1 MNFSLFS
8 TRRRFARLFNIYQV
22 QLSTNLLHILRKWVE
37 AFTPVTLVLTMPI
50 SNTFI
55 TPSESDE
62 AEHDIFRTE
71 FAVVWRLRFAKFDQ
85 WLEGSN
91 PANAPW
97 ITTMFTTWSSWV
109 STTNYHRV
117 MTPVEFVLFDLS
129 SFKNVHFGRAIKM
142 AFDFKR
148 FERKLTRIL
157 RRTEFIVFRTVLSN
171 SPTVELWHH
180 LSHHSDCKNKALEYV
195 RQGRKNP
202 VILVDQS
209 KTWGFWSE

>member
-22 QLSTNLLHILRKWVE
+22 QLSINLLHILRKWVE
-37 AFTPVTLVLTMPI
+37 SFTPVTLVLTMPT

-109 STTNYHRV
+109 STTNYHHV
-117 MTPVEFVLFDLS
+117 MTPGEFVLFDLS
-129 SFKNVHFGRAIKM
+129 SFKDVHFGRAIKWLLISNGLKESLLG
-142 AFDFKR
+142 FYD
-148 FERKLTRIL
+148 ERSSLFSVLFYLTPPQ
-157 RRTEFIVFRTVLSN
+157 LSCDI
-171 SPTVELWHH
+171 T
-180 LSHHSDCKNKALEYV
+180 
-195 RQGRKNP
+195 
-202 VILVDQS
+202 
-209 KTWGFWSE
+209 